1 MKFNQDEGK
10 MKRSNRILTG
20 LLLIGL
26 LLSACNYP
34 GGPLPGQPTTV
45 SSRVGSISGAIW
57 LDQCAGPEAGQPTPS
72 APPAG
77 CVPGPQGSY
86 VANGVRDNGESGLPG
101 VTVSLGAGGCP
112 SSGLATAVSD
122 SQGVYTFNNLQAGTY
137 CLSIEAASGGNNQAL
152 QAGSFTYPAVG
163 QNSQVISLEVGQQ
176 VNEVNFGWSP
186 QSKVVAVPTPLPTSA
201 PTAAP
206 SEEPT
211 VAPTEA
217 PTEEPTAEPTAA
229 QAVCTYLA
237 TFVKDV
243 TIADNSL
250 VSAGSRF
257 VKTWRIRNDGSCTW
271 GPDGFALVFT
281 GGDQLGGPDQVPIS
295 TSVAPG
301 QTIDVSVNLVA
312 PSRSGTYTGDWMLAM
327 DGLPADLGPYLGV
340 GEGNQALFV
349 RIVVGSA
356 TVLDSVTRVR
366 FASGA
371 TAAVIDDS
379 AKAGTVKGYRLRA
392 LAGQILMATL
402 TANPSNAR
410 LSIFAADGRSLQ
422 VTTTSDRSYLMAHL
436 PTNQEYTVVVTA
448 GSQKVNYTLEIMI
461 PARISFAPGAFSDSV
476 DGAISNH
483 LPVSYI
489 LRAGKGQTMTVKVT
503 SPDEVALTIY
513 GLTDGEPLTRAG
525 GAGVSEWSAKLPA
538 TQDYIVQ
545 VVPTVD
551 STTFTLKVTIK

>member
-10 MKRSNRILTG
+10 MKRSYKFLTG
-20 LLLIGL
+20 LLLMGL

-34 GGPLPGQPTTV
+34 GNPLSGQPTAV
-45 SSRVGSISGAIW
+45 GSSAGSISGAIW
-57 LDQCAGPEAGQPTPS
+57 LDQCNSPAAGQPTPS
-72 APPAG
+72 TAPAG
-77 CVPGPQGSY
+77 CVPGPQGNY
-86 VANGVRDNGESGLPG
+86 VANGVKDSGESGIPG

-112 SSGLATAVSD
+112 SSGLATTATD
-122 SQGVYTFNNLQAGTY
+122 AQGGYTFNNLQAGTY
-137 CLSIEAASGGNNQAL
+137 CLSIESTSGGANEAL
-152 QAGSFTYPAVG
+152 QAGNWTYPAVG
-163 QNSQVISLEVGQQ
+163 QNSQVISLQADQQ

-186 QSKVVAVPTPLPTSA
+186 QSQVAINPTSEPTSA
-201 PTAAP
+201 ATIAP
-206 SEEPT
+206 SE
-211 VAPTEA
+211 VPTEI
-217 PTEEPTAEPTAA
+217 PTAEPTAEPTAVPA
-229 QAVCTYLA
+229 ACTYLA

-250 VSAGSRF
+250 VAAGSRF

-271 GPDGFALVFT
+271 GPGGFALVFT
-281 GGDQLGGPDQVPIS
+281 GGDHLGGPDEVPIS
-295 TSVAPG
+295 GSVAPG
-301 QTIDVSVNLVA
+301 QTIDISVNLVA
-312 PSRSGTYTGDWMLAM
+312 PSQNGSYTSDWMLTM

-340 GEGNQALFV
+340 GSGNQPLFA

-356 TVLDSVTRVR
+356 TVLDSVTRIR

-379 AKAGTVKGYRLRA
+379 AKAGSVKGYRLRA
-392 LAGQILMATL
+392 LGGQILMATL
-402 TANPSNAR
+402 TSNSNNAR

-422 VTTTSDRSYLMAHL
+422 VTTTSDKSYLLANL
-436 PTNQEYTVVVTA
+436 PTNQDYTVVVTA

-461 PARISFAPGAFSDSV
+461 PSRISFAVGAFSDSV
-476 DGAISNH
+476 NGTISNH
-483 LPVSYI
+483 LPTSYV

-503 SPDEVALTIY
+503 SPDDVALTIY

-525 GAGVSEWSAKLPA
+525 GAGVSEWSGKLPA

-545 VVPTVD
+545 VVPAVD

>member
-1 MKFNQDEGK
+1 
-10 MKRSNRILTG
+10 MKRSYKFLTG
-20 LLLIGL
+20 LLLMGL

-34 GGPLPGQPTTV
+34 GSSLPGQSTAVSPT
-45 SSRVGSISGAIW
+45 VGSISGSIW
-57 LDQCAGPEAGQPTPS
+57 LDQCNRPAAGQPTPS
-72 APPAG
+72 TMPAG
-77 CVPGPQGSY
+77 CVTGPQGSY
-86 VANGVRDNGESGLPG
+86 VANGVKDSGESGIPG

-112 SSGLATAVSD
+112 STGLATAVTD
-122 SQGVYTFNNLQAGTY
+122 AQGAYVFDNLQAGSY
-137 CLSIEAASGGNNQAL
+137 CLSIDTAASGNNQAL
-152 QAGSFTYPAVG
+152 QAGDWTYPTVG
-163 QNSQVISLEVGQQ
+163 QNTQVVSLEVGQQ
-176 VNEVNFGWSP
+176 INEVNFGWSP
-186 QSKVVAVPTPLPTSA
+186 QTQVVVNSTAVATSA
-201 PTAAP
+201 PTAQPTEA
-206 SEEPT
+206 PT

-217 PTEEPTAEPTAA
+217 PTEEPTAEPAA
-229 QAVCTYLA
+229 CTYLA

-250 VSAGSRF
+250 VAAGARF

-281 GGDQLGGPDQVPIS
+281 GGDHLGGPDQVPIS

-312 PSRSGTYTGDWMLAM
+312 PNQSGTYTSDWMLTM
-327 DGLPADLGPYLGV
+327 DGLPADLDPYLGV
-340 GEGNQALFV
+340 GASNQPLFA

-356 TVLDSVTRVR
+356 TALDSVTRIR

-379 AKAGTVKGYRLRA
+379 AKAGSVKGYRLRA
-392 LAGQILMATL
+392 LGGQILMATL
-402 TANPSNAR
+402 TSNPSNAR

-422 VTTTSDRSYLMAHL
+422 VTTTSDKSYLLAHL
-436 PTNQEYTVVVTA
+436 PTNQDYTVVVTA

-461 PARISFAPGAFSDSV
+461 PSRISFAVGAYSDTV
-476 DGAISNH
+476 DGTISNH
-483 LPVSYI
+483 LPTSYI

-503 SPDEVALTIY
+503 SPDDVALTIY

-525 GAGVSEWSAKLPA
+525 GAGVSEWSGKLPLS
-538 TQDYIVQ
+538 QDYIVQ
-545 VVPTVD
+545 VVPAVD